1 MNEKNIN
8 EIKNEIAASKTNIY
22 NPPANG
28 LFVNTDETL
37 KNRAGSDGLKLYDD
51 IEKDTHASAV
61 LQKRKLAVLA
71 RDWEIVPASDAPDDV
86 QAAEFIDECLK
97 NLPFDQICMDLLD
110 AILKGTPFQKFFGI
124 LSAIKSDRLRFYPAN
139 RAAFYSM
146 KIPACAF

>member
-37 KNRAGSDGLKLYDD
+37 KNRA
-51 IEKDTHASAV
+51 A
-61 LQKRKLAVLA
+61 
-71 RDWEIVPASDAPDDV
+71 
-86 QAAEFIDECLK
+86 FCL
-97 NLPFDQICMDLLD
+97 
-110 AILKGTPFQKFFGI
+110 
-124 LSAIKSDRLRFYPAN
+124 
-139 RAAFYSM
+139 M